1 MATETPFPHLPGPRG
16 ELPEVAGP
24 TLGARLKRYFFTGLV
39 IAGPVAI
46 TLLVT
51 FWLVSLVD
59 GWVKPLIPAAY
70 LPEAYLPF
78 ALPGFGLL
86 VAIFMLT
93 LIGFLAANFVG
104 RTLVQIGET
113 IMNRT
118 PVIRG
123 LYGSTKQVFETLF
136 SKSGTSFRKVGLVEY
151 PAPGM
156 WSIVLISSEP
166 SGPVKSGLKKG
177 DENIGVFLPCS
188 PNPTTGFFF
197 YLPRS
202 KVIEI
207 DISTEEAARLVM
219 SAGLVQPPTQ
229 GSITP
234 PATS

>member
-1 MATETPFPHLPGPRG
+1 MSTNAPFQHLPGPQNEPPVSLG
-16 ELPEVAGP
+16 TGLPS
-24 TLGARLKRYFFTGLV
+24 RLKRYFFTGLV

-51 FWLVSLVD
+51 WWLISIVD
-59 GWVKPLIPAAY
+59 GWVKPIIPAAY

-86 VAIFMLT
+86 VAVVILI

-104 RTLVQIGET
+104 RTLVQMGET

-118 PVIRG
+118 PLIRG

-136 SKSGTSFRKVGLVEY
+136 AKSGTSFRKVGLVEY
-151 PAPGM
+151 PGPGM
-156 WSIVLISSEP
+156 WSIVLISAEP
-166 SGPVKSGLKKG
+166 SAPIQNGLADKE
-177 DENIGVFLPCS
+177 DHVGVFLPCS

-202 KVIEI
+202 KVIEL

-219 SAGLVQPPTQ
+219 SAGLVQPPA
-229 GSITP
+229 IAEINP
-234 PATS
+234 P